1 MPYINKG
8 QKKPKTKN
16 QTEKQLLRNKLYNNK
31 KWKRLRE
38 SYLMYHPQCE
48 ICGNLATDVHHIN
61 SVFDDGL
68 SDLERLGRLL
78 DVNNNYQSLCSECHG
93 KLHRKKQIEDDNK
106 NKD

>member
-8 QKKPKTKN
+8 QKKPKKKN

-38 SYLMYHPQCE
+38 SYLMYHPVCE
-48 ICGNLATDVHHIN
+48 ICGKPATDVHHIN
-61 SVFDDGL
+61 SPFDDGL
-68 SDLERLGRLL
+68 SDIERLGRLL
-78 DVNNNYQSLCSECHG
+78 DISNNYQSLCSECHG
-93 KLHRKKQIEDDNK
+93 RLHRKQQIEDDNK